1 MSASTRSENSRET
14 DFFIT
19 DGAEHVLEEALELV
33 LAFAIE
39 KRDDAGDE
47 GGADAVVVALCVA
60 GEGIGLVETG
70 DGGELS
76 AGVGEAGGACLVVV
90 VMERGRVREG
100 AERGRGPEEGDRR
113 GP

>member
-1 MSASTRSENSRET
+1 MSQGEREKAEGT
-14 DFFIT
+14 HLVFA

-90 VMERGRVREG
+90 VMERGRVGEG
-100 AERGRGPEEGDRR
+100 AEGGRGPEEGDRG